1 MEKHLLSSIEKVVK
15 NWWVALILG
24 IVGVVVGIW
33 CLFTPIETFVAITIL
48 FVVAFFVGGI
58 SEIVFAISNR
68 NVMRNWGWSLAMGI
82 IDFIFA
88 IILISNM
95 AVATIMI
102 CYLIAFWILIQS
114 IWGIGMSLDLQQYK
128 GIGWG
133 WLLALSVLGILFSI
147 MLLFQPAA
155 AGLFAAY
162 IIGFSFLSYGISR
175 IYLAFRLKSIHK
187 YLPEDDK

>member
-1 MEKHLLSSIEKVVK
+1 
-15 NWWVALILG
+15 
-24 IVGVVVGIW
+24 
-33 CLFTPIETFVAITIL
+33 
-48 FVVAFFVGGI
+48 
-58 SEIVFAISNR
+58 
-68 NVMRNWGWSLAMGI
+68 
-82 IDFIFA
+82 
-88 IILISNM
+88 
-95 AVATIMI
+95 
-102 CYLIAFWILIQS
+102 
-114 IWGIGMSLDLQQYK
+114 MSLDLQQYK